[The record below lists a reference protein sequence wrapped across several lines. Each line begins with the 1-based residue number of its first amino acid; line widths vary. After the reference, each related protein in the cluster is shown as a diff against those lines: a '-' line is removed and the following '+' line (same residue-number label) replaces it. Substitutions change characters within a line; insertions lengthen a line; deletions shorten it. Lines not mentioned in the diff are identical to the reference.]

1 FPGSVPTRFA
11 TASRPICWRAAR
23 ICARCRRCS
32 GTATSRP
39 PRFTLI
45 SPRSICARSIARI
58 IRAPRAPAYPEALL
72 KAKLRLS
79 NISEFIVTLSIW
91 AVPTVFAIVLHEV
104 MHGYVANLLGDDT
117 AKRAGRLTLNPLNHV
132 DPIGT
137 VIMPALLLFLHLPVF
152 GYAKPVPVDFRRLQP
167 QRAGMIAVAA
177 AGPLTNL
184 ALAVASAFAAR
195 MLAPYVNAP
204 WGQAVALPILYM
216 MQASVLIN
224 VLLAVFNLLPLL
236 PLDGGR
242 VLAGLLPLPAAR
254 AFARLEPYGLL
265 ILFALLYTNAV
276 DAVINPLIN
285 AIARAL
291 L

>member
-1 FPGSVPTRFA
+1 MSN
-11 TASRPICWRAAR
+11 
-23 ICARCRRCS
+23 
-32 GTATSRP
+32 
-39 PRFTLI
+39 
-45 SPRSICARSIARI
+45 
-58 IRAPRAPAYPEALL
+58 
-72 KAKLRLS
+72 LS
-79 NISEFIVTLSIW
+79 QFIVTLSIW

-117 AKRAGRLTLNPLNHV
+117 AARAGRLTLNPLSHV

-137 VIMPALLLFLHLPVF
+137 IILPALLLFLHLPVF
-152 GYAKPVPVDFRRLQP
+152 GYAKPVPVDFRRLNP
-167 QRAGMIAVAA
+167 RRVGMIVVAA

-195 MLAPYVNAP
+195 ILVPYVNAP
-204 WGQAVALPILYM
+204 WGEAVALPLVYM
-216 MQASVLIN
+216 MQASVMIN

-242 VLAGLLPLPAAR
+242 VLVGLLPLPAAR

-276 DAVINPLIN
+276 DVVINPLIN
-285 AIARAL
+285 AIARVL